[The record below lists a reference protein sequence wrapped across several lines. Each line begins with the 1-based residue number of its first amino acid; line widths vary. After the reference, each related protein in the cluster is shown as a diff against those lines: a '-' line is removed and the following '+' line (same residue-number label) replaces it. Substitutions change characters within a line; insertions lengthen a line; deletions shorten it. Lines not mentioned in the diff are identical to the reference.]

1 MSLDDIEDSLKVIV
15 VGDGNVGKTSMLRRY
30 VKGTYTE
37 QYKKTIGAEYLE
49 KEVFVK
55 DRNQSVT
62 LMLWDTAGQEV
73 FNALTSAY
81 YRGAAAAVFAFSTID
96 RDSFMNVAK
105 WRQKVEAQCGTSIVM
120 VMVQT
125 KFDLMNEAAVSKEEA
140 EGLAAKM
147 KIPFFRVSTKDD
159 FNVTQLFDFVANECL
174 KAGVSGDNGLQV
186 IGGGNGA
193 AASRPSEKED
203 ETKDGDKKDKKD
215 KKKDK
220 EGDKDKDE
228 EAELKKGEKDGDKD
242 KKDKDKKDKKDKDKK
257 DKDKKDKKGDK
268 DDDKKDDGK
277 AKPVSLKDGDKKKD
291 KKEKK
296 SGGCSLL

>member
-1 MSLDDIEDSLKVIV
+1 MSLDDIDDSLKVIV

-55 DRNQSVT
+55 DKNQSVT

-96 RDSFMNVAK
+96 RDSFMNVVK

-120 VMVQT
+120 IMVQT
-125 KFDLMNEAAVSKEEA
+125 KFDLMSEAAVSKEEA

-159 FNVTQLFDFVANECL
+159 FNVTQLFDFIANECL
-174 KAGVSGDNGLQV
+174 RAGVSGDNGLQV
-186 IGGGNGA
+186 IGGGA
-193 AASRPSEKED
+193 ATSSKKDADKED
-203 ETKDGDKKDKKD
+203 ETKDKSDKK
-215 KKKDK
+215 
-220 EGDKDKDE
+220 E
-228 EAELKKGEKDGDKD
+228 
-242 KKDKDKKDKKDKDKK
+242 KKDKKDKDEKKEDKEKDDKK
-257 DKDKKDKKGDK
+257 DKDKSDKKDKDKSEKKDKKDK
-268 DDDKKDDGK
+268 SEKEEEKDTK
-277 AKPVSLKDGDKKKD
+277 AKPISLKDGDKKKE

-296 SGGCSLL
+296 KSICSIL